1 MEECVQRPESGHVD
15 TGLLRSGGRES
26 SHGPPFGSQPVLLR
40 HVSKSP
46 YFTEPELR
54 VPKYV
59 SWRRFGQQLIVGHW
73 LKTALSCCFRGFHSD
88 VVADIEAPTSLP
100 LFNRTRTAPWWM
112 CCLVLR
118 VYRKPAI
125 PAFTGWMCHR
135 PMHRADWLPTLH
147 EIYC

>member
-1 MEECVQRPESGHVD
+1 MEECVQLPELDHVD
-15 TGLLRSGGRES
+15 PGLLRSGGTGS
-26 SHGPPFGSQPVLLR
+26 SHGPPCCSQPVLLR

-54 VPKYV
+54 VPKHV
-59 SWRRFGQQLIVGHW
+59 SWLVRIW
-73 LKTALSCCFRGFHSD
+73 TAARSRPLAQDGSD
-88 VVADIEAPTSLP
+88 VVADIEAPTSPP

-118 VYRKPAI
+118 VIRNPPI
-125 PAFTGWMCHR
+125 SAFTGWMCHR

-147 EIYC
+147 EIHC